1 MLSEGYTERAN
12 MKFAGDLRCR
22 TFLPFDIS
30 PCATYNL
37 ALDARYCRVNTR
49 LLTEDPMLQ
58 RSKSI
63 FQLER
68 TVKWTFEF
76 W

>member
-1 MLSEGYTERAN
+1 
-12 MKFAGDLRCR
+12 
-22 TFLPFDIS
+22 
-30 PCATYNL
+30 
-37 ALDARYCRVNTR
+37 LDARYCRVNTR